1 MNQRAWIIL
10 PALFTAP
17 LLAAEPAKPIVP
29 AAPPL
34 AAGTT
39 TPVQTSVVGDTKP
52 AAGSVTRAAFT
63 SAVQEREP
71 GDSVTT
77 LANSNTRIYY
87 FTELKDLAGQTVT
100 HRWEYNGKVMHE
112 QPFEVGSARYRA
124 FSSKTLDP
132 LWTGEWKASVVDGSG
147 ATLSVNTFSYTQA
160 AAPVPTAPA
169 VAPAKAP

>member
-1 MNQRAWIIL
+1 MNQHAWIIL

-17 LLAAEPAKPIVP
+17 LLAAEPAKPL
-29 AAPPL
+29 APSVS
-34 AAGTT
+34 AGTT
-39 TPVQTSVVGDTKP
+39 TPVQAPAAGDTKP
-52 AAGSVTRAAFT
+52 AAGIVVRAAFT

-71 GDSVTT
+71 TDTVTT
-77 LANSNTRIYY
+77 LANSSIRIYY

-132 LWTGEWKASVVDGSG
+132 LWTGEWKVSVIDGSG

-160 AAPVPTAPA
+160 APAPQAPA